1 MTETNTTPS
10 AMTEE
15 INMEHAMNNCYLLFD
30 PQKK

>member
-1 MTETNTTPS
+1 MTETNTTP
-10 AMTEE
+10 AVTEE